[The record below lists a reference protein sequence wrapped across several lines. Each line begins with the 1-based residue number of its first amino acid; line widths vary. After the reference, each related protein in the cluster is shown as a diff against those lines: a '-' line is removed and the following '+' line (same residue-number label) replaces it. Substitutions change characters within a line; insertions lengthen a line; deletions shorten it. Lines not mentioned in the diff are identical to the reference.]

1 VDGWIAQDTEL
12 LRLLEEHL
20 AARMGLGAREV
31 FVDYPEKPRMMGLD
45 LLALRRGGA
54 VQRLTGGGSAGLIDL
69 PRVSGELYHTARVFR
84 VFATERREV
93 APEEVLPLLALP
105 PAELRS
111 RLAATAPV
119 P

>member
-1 VDGWIAQDTEL
+1 
-12 LRLLEEHL
+12 
-20 AARMGLGAREV
+20 
-31 FVDYPEKPRMMGLD
+31 
-45 LLALRRGGA
+45 
-54 VQRLTGGGSAGLIDL
+54 VQRHTEGGSAGLIDL
-69 PRVSGELYHTARVFR
+69 PRVSDELYHTARVFR
-84 VFATERREV
+84 VFATERREI